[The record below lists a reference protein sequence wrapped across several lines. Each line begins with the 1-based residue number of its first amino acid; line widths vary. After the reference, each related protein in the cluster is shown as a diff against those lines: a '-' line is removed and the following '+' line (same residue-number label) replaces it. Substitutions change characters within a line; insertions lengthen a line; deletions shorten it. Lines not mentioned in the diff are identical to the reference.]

1 MSPSCLFA
9 HLARNHG
16 GSHSAY
22 SQRRGGGT
30 LALRTRQR
38 ITSFRLA
45 VSIVVFQLRPNARSS
60 SHWCSAA
67 RTSRSTRK
75 SSGGAV
81 GVCVGYQEQLSL
93 RGNGSVPT
101 RLQVF

>member
-22 SQRRGGGT
+22 SQRRGG
-30 LALRTRQR
+30 
-38 ITSFRLA
+38 A